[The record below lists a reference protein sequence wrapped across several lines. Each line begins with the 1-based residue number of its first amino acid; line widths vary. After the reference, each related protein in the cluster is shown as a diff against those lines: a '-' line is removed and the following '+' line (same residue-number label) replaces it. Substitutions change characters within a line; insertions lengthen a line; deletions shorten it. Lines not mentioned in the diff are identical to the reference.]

1 MSLRAVEHIFNGETT
16 PLVIS
21 NGTVAVSGTAVT
33 GTNSFFTASMVG
45 MKIGFGARTLSAIT
59 TWYEISAYTSST
71 SITLSSSAGTV
82 NAGSLYV
89 ITGYDSTKTN
99 LGTLMIQKTG
109 TNPEDNFAGP
119 FPVTIARPMEESTP
133 VAVMYP
139 HVITYSPT
147 IDWVFSIE
155 NNAALAKRIFLYEYN
170 KVTTTYNW
178 KGFITANCGANATN
192 VCRGFRAQRYLHTTG
207 TVAVAAPVS
216 FYAAGTSVA
225 LAVTGVVTGVGTTFT
240 IGMVGKMIGFGSTN
254 PALINNWYPIISFT
268 STTVITVSGASNA
281 IAASANY
288 VIADCTVTGTS
299 TQFVTEGIAAGTNVT
314 GAAGGLGPRIG
325 FGSTDPTQITQWFQ
339 IGAIASDTSLNLVS
353 SPGVIAAGTPYVIEE
368 LRFAVILTN
377 TTTTNGGLFL
387 AKGIGITDFQTS
399 STAGPLVLPFI
410 ASAVD
415 NQRGVY
421 WLSDSGTTANVVTNT
436 AACGLTIQPE
446 INKGLHYAYVPD
458 GVGSAYMKVY
468 RYNLRATG
476 TITSGKM
483 TMSVAYYTTGTV
495 AVSGTAVTGNTTV
508 FTASMVGMRIGFGSK
523 SPALITTWYVIESFT
538 SSTAI
543 TLSSSAGT
551 IGAGANYVIDAA
563 DVICTG
569 NSLVAGTVVGVN
581 NGRIGTLNHG
591 PGKGVESL
599 YFVTSTRIY
608 RAAMSN
614 IYAGNLNW
622 VSDNRPEIP
631 PGSANTF
638 PLTNALNAVEIS
650 DSIDRLIVLTTG
662 ATAFRQYVT
671 RYPEVAGDQFDHV
684 WGVDDKQQDQI
695 LAGGSAYISSG
706 TVAVSATAVTGT
718 NTFFTAAMVGFRI
731 GFGSTNPTAI
741 STWYT
746 ISAFTSI
753 TSITLSS
760 TAGVISAGSA
770 YVIDWNSGTVPHFST
785 SSQVTNIWSENGI
798 AHIVKQGATSALNQ
812 MYSLPLAA
820 HWTYTQST
828 NQRVIT
834 PILYTPD
841 CANFQRVVVTDT
853 DRLGSGEFALTPEP
867 FRVYYRTKGIHENTG
882 EWTLVVKDGDLT
894 GLAGAPRIQFM
905 FEFVTIGLFSVP
917 ARIVGLTVIYDDA
930 LTTTD
935 SHYQPSAG
943 KSNASTRRFAWRF
956 ATAFGGTVPT
966 LRVRIY
972 NALTGD
978 LLMDD
983 YSANAKG
990 IWNKLTDGGNVW
1002 GAYNTTDKANETTYI
1017 SYTPP
1022 SLGDNIKVRV
1032 VLTQ

>member
-33 GTNSFFTASMVG
+33 GTGSFFTTSMVG
-45 MKIGFGARTLSAIT
+45 MKIGFGSKKLPSIT
-59 TWYEISAYTSST
+59 TWYLISAYTSST
-71 SITLSSSAGTV
+71 SITLSTSAGTI
-82 NAGSLYV
+82 NAGSEYV
-89 ITGYDSTKTN
+89 ITGYDSTKTS

-109 TNPEDNFAGP
+109 VNPEDNFVGP
-119 FPVTIARPMEESTP
+119 FPVSVARPMEESTP
-133 VAVMYP
+133 VSVMYP
-139 HVITYSPT
+139 HAITYSPT
-147 IDWVFSIE
+147 IDWVFAIE
-155 NNAALAKRIFLYEYN
+155 NNAAVAKRIFLYEYN
-170 KVTTTYNW
+170 KVTAKYNW

-207 TVAVAAPVS
+207 TVAVATPAS
-216 FYAAGTSVA
+216 FYATNTAS
-225 LAVTGVVTGVGTTFT
+225 LAVSGVVTGVTTTFT

-254 PALINNWYPIISFT
+254 PALISTWYPIISFT
-268 STTVITVSGASNA
+268 STTSITVSGASNI
-281 IAASANY
+281 IAAGVY

-299 TQFVTEGIAAGTNVT
+299 TQFVTEGIAAGTTVT

-325 FGSTDPTQITQWFQ
+325 FGSTDPTQITQWYR

-353 SPGVIAAGTPYVIEE
+353 SPGIIAAGTPYVIEE
-368 LRFAVILTN
+368 LRFAFALTN
-377 TTTTNGGLFL
+377 TTLPNGGLFL
-387 AKGIGITDFQTS
+387 AKGVGITDFQTS
-399 STAGPLVLPFI
+399 STAGPLVIPFI
-410 ASAVD
+410 ASAID

-421 WLSDSGTTANVVTNT
+421 WLSDSGTAGNVVTNV
-436 AACGLTIQPE
+436 ASCGLTLQSE
-446 INKGLHYAYVPD
+446 VNKGLHYAYVPD

-476 TITSGKM
+476 TIASGKM

-495 AVSGTAVTGNTTV
+495 GVSSTAVTGSGTT
-508 FTASMVGMRIGFGSK
+508 FTAAMVGMKIGFGSK
-523 SPALITTWYVIESFT
+523 SPALITTWYVISAYT
-538 SSTAI
+538 SSTSI

-551 IGAGANYVIDAA
+551 IGAGTNYVIDAA
-563 DVICTG
+563 DVITTG
-569 NSLVAGTVVGVN
+569 NSLVAGTVVAVN

-591 PGKGVESL
+591 PGAGVESL
-599 YFVTSTRIY
+599 YFVTATRIY
-608 RAAMSN
+608 RAALSN
-614 IYAGNLNW
+614 IYSGNLDW
-622 VSDNRPEIP
+622 ISDNRPEIP
-631 PGSANTF
+631 PGSVNTF
-638 PLTNALNAVEIS
+638 PLTNALNAVEIA
-650 DSIDRLIVLTTG
+650 DQIDRLIVLTTG

-695 LAGGSAYISSG
+695 LAGGNAYISSG
-706 TVAVSATAVTGT
+706 TVAVSSTAVTGT
-718 NTFFTAAMVGFRI
+718 NTFFTSAMVGFRI
-731 GFGSTNPTAI
+731 GFGSTDPTAI

-760 TAGVISAGSA
+760 TAGVIGGGSA
-770 YVIDWNSGTVPHFST
+770 YVIDWNSGTVPHFNT
-785 SSQVTNIWSENGI
+785 SSQVTSVWSQNGI
-798 AHIVKQGATSALNQ
+798 AHIVKHGTTSALNQ
-812 MYSLPLAA
+812 IYALPLGADWSYA
-820 HWTYTQST
+820 ETT

-834 PILYTPD
+834 PIIYTPD
-841 CANFQRVVVTDT
+841 CASFHRVAVTDIK
-853 DRLGSGEFALTPEP
+853 RLGSGEFAITPEP
-867 FRVYYRTKGIHENTG
+867 YRIYYRTKGLHENTG
-882 EWTLVVKDGDLT
+882 AWTLVVKDGDLT
-894 GLAGAPRIQFM
+894 GLSSAPRIQFM
-905 FEFVTIGLFSVP
+905 FEFATIGLFCVP
-917 ARIVGLTVIYDDA
+917 ARVISATVIYDDT

-943 KSNASTRRFAWRF
+943 KSNPATKRFAWRF

-972 NALTGD
+972 NAVTGD
-978 LLMDD
+978 LFMDD

-990 IWNKLTDGGNVW
+990 TWNKLTDGGTTW
-1002 GAYNTTDKANETTYI
+1002 GAYNTSDKANETTYI